1 MDGVTGIGVAALLL
15 WLFSSKKGSAKILE
29 TANNGT
35 RVKYRLQY
43 GNAFVESWIFQ
54 GDKAQ
59 VDEVAGYIFIV
70 DYPSSGTGI
79 SFFIYQKGANDNKK
93 VFATAYTIK

>member
-59 VDEVAGYIFIV
+59 VDEVSGYIFIV
-70 DYPSSGTGI
+70 D
-79 SFFIYQKGANDNKK
+79 
-93 VFATAYTIK
+93 